1 MNRKEINEYAAFYLP
16 IIFFFLGSGISAIIV
31 MHCIKKSNAHGE
43 KEGTFEDFT
52 NCDMEILRKKDSWTI
67 V

>member
-1 MNRKEINEYAAFYLP
+1 MNMLLFIYLL
-16 IIFFFLGSGISAIIV
+16 FSFFLGSGISAIIV